1 MAVFLRP
8 HILSVSSSF
17 LGEWSRGYCEPTIVL
32 SALWIILFYSQ
43 GALSEK
49 ELFHFADEE
58 AESYRIY
65 GSCSDL
71 HIVSGL
77 IDSRV

>member
-1 MAVFLRP
+1 M
-8 HILSVSSSF
+8 
-17 LGEWSRGYCEPTIVL
+17 L

-43 GALSEK
+43 SALSEK

-77 IDSRV
+77 IDSRI